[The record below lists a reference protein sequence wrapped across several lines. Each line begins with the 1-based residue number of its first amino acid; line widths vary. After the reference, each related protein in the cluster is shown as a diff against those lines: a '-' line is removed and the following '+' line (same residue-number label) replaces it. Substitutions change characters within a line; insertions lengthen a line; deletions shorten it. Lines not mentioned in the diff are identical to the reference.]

1 MSALAEILYAEKLRL
16 DEDEVTLNKIRGP
29 QKKLS
34 LLVRK

>member
-1 MSALAEILYAEKLRL
+1 MSALVEILYAEKLRL
-16 DEDEVTLNKIRGP
+16 DEDEVTLNKISGP